1 MENISEYNNWSNN
14 AVKWNQGGWLLIKSK
29 PNKEGKCYMFAAQV
43 KNVSQLA
50 RYKFGGKDGVPVNM
64 ANLYPDFHGIVKN
77 SSGEIRGMKLISDA
91 SYIEKWTGLKN
102 LSVGLNKNKTP
113 NWRETI
119 TETSLNKV
127 LKSQESFLNDPTNF
141 IIPEK

>member
-1 MENISEYNNWSNN
+1 MENILEYNHWNN
-14 AVKWNQGGWLLIKSK
+14 NSVKWNQGGWLLIKSK
-29 PNKEGKCYMFAAQV
+29 PNKEGKYHLFAAQV
-43 KNVSQLA
+43 KGVSQLA
-50 RYKFGGKDGVPVNM
+50 RYKFGGKEGSPVNM
-64 ANLYPDFHGIVKN
+64 ANLYPDFYGIVKN
-77 SSGEIRGMKLISDA
+77 NSGEIRGMKLISDPA
-91 SYIEKWTGLKN
+91 YIEKWTGLKN

-127 LKSQESFLNDPTNF
+127 LKSQENFLNDSLDF